1 MYNLYDVII
10 IKINKQVLLFN
21 KLQLFKKETVRYT
34 IYVDYHK
41 VL

>member
-34 IYVDYHK
+34 DYVDYHE